1 MSYCR
6 HCKINWL
13 YSSQDKA
20 MGACASA
27 ECVAAERAARMQ
39 AAPPSGH
46 ELAKKN
52 ATHVLDRPE
61 ARAATMTFQF
71 SSDRR
76 NVGVDVPPLTEG
88 LLLEQPQLIFRP
100 NKILLSPGAGCEKHP
115 ECLADW
121 ECAERCAGAD
131 RMPIGSVGRPRRRL
145 KWFTV
150 MSIRIGKN
158 EQFLGPLPADR
169 FAWYHKTSPV
179 RYDTCQVSQIL
190 AVRIRNDDPKQMH
203 RILVHAVGIGVTG
216 AT

>member
-100 NKILLSPGAGCEKHP
+100 NKILLSPGAGGVALRVEVALRDTSLP
-115 ECLADW
+115 S
-121 ECAERCAGAD
+121 
-131 RMPIGSVGRPRRRL
+131 GSEGPPRVPGR
-145 KWFTV
+145 
-150 MSIRIGKN
+150 
-158 EQFLGPLPADR
+158 
-169 FAWYHKTSPV
+169 H
-179 RYDTCQVSQIL
+179 
-190 AVRIRNDDPKQMH
+190 
-203 RILVHAVGIGVTG
+203 
-216 AT
+216 